1 MKAMAT
7 GFWLLC
13 AMALPMSAQAATKLD
28 FAGQYTLQPPR
39 YDSADNTDRP
49 ADQTFGTP
57 ESAAR
62 PGEKFFF
69 TAVHSLREKDYAFTV
84 DMYLVSASWGY
95 KPAQYNLGI
104 MYLNGEG
111 IPADRPRAMAWL
123 ALASERGEQH
133 YVQARELLYADL
145 NKEEFARANE
155 IWRELKGTYADEV
168 AFARAKARW
177 AQTRAAMTGS
187 RVGGA
192 GPLTIGS
199 ANAGGRMATMVSPLR
214 DTKSP
219 PLKGPKG
226 SGTSPDNKGKSAV
239 NGFAF
244 SAFGVLGGGSED
256 GSRAYRQLR
265 ETDNPYDPRFS
276 WHPSTGEA
284 TVGPLIPAGDVQP
297 DEQPRDR

>member
-1 MKAMAT
+1 MKIHVLSFFLFCAT
-7 GFWLLC
+7 
-13 AMALPMSAQAATKLD
+13 AASAPQAATKLD

-39 YDSADNTDRP
+39 YDSTDNTDRP
-49 ADQTFGTP
+49 ADQTYGTP
-57 ESAAR
+57 EDAAR
-62 PGEKFFF
+62 PGQKFFF
-69 TAVHSLREKDYAFTV
+69 TAVHALRDKDYAFTV

-111 IPADRPRAMAWL
+111 IPVDRPRAMAWL

-145 NKEEFARANE
+145 SKEEFARANE

-199 ANAGGRMATMVSPLR
+199 ANSGGRLANLVSPLDKPNAPNR
-214 DTKSP
+214 
-219 PLKGPKG
+219 
-226 SGTSPDNKGKSAV
+226 GKSVV
-239 NGFAF
+239 NGFATA
-244 SAFGVLGGGSED
+244 AFGVLGGGGED
-256 GSRAYRQLR
+256 GSKAYRQLR
-265 ETDNPYDPRFS
+265 ETDNPYDPKFS

-284 TVGPLIPAGDVQP
+284 TVGPLIPAGDAKP
-297 DEQPRDR
+297 DEQSHDQ